1 MKRSFEFIQLK
12 GKLLLKFHTDTQS
25 LSTIITLD
33 KRIKCIKLSC
43 FGSKFSNYS

>member
-25 LSTIITLD
+25 LSAIVTSD
-33 KRIKCIKLSC
+33 KRIKLSC